1 MTETTVPRLLVLG
14 ANGMLGST
22 VLRWF
27 ASRSGHQVFGS
38 VRRDEA
44 ARQLRLVA
52 PKAEILSGVEGTDL
66 NGLRSLFDQVRPQY
80 VINCIGVVKQL
91 AGAGDPA
98 TAIPINA
105 LLPHRLA
112 QLSKVHGAR
121 LINIG
126 TDCVFSGMRGGYT
139 EDDVPDAQ
147 DLYGRSKLMGEV
159 DCQHA
164 ITLRTSI
171 IGHELNTDHGLIDW
185 FLGQREPVRGFAR
198 AIVSALPTVE
208 FARVIEQHVF
218 PHPELHGTYHVAGP
232 AISKYELLRLVGE
245 IYGRDGPAQADDEP
259 VIDRSLNGERFRA
272 ATGYEAAGWPE
283 LISRMREF
291 R

>member
-1 MTETTVPRLLVLG
+1 MTETTAPRLLVLG

-27 ASRSGHQVFGS
+27 ASRSGHCVFGS

-44 ARQLRLVA
+44 ARQLQRVA
-52 PKAEILSGVEGTDL
+52 PQAEILSRVEGSDL
-66 NGLRSLFDQVRPQY
+66 NGLRALFDRVQPEY

-112 QLSKVHGAR
+112 RLSKIHGAR

-126 TDCVFSGMRGGYT
+126 TDCVFSGTRGAYT

-159 DCQHA
+159 DCMHA
-164 ITLRTSI
+164 VTLRTSI

-185 FLGQREPVRGFAR
+185 FLGQQGPVRGFAR

-208 FARVIEQHVF
+208 FARVIEQYVI

-232 AISKYELLRLVGE
+232 AISKYELLRLVGK

-259 VIDRSLNGERFRA
+259 VIDRSLSGERFHA
-272 ATGYEAAGWPE
+272 ATGYEAPQWPE

-291 R
+291 G